1 MLLAHACTASFHY
14 DRFGSELTKAKQFAF
29 ASQLSWFRTYKR
41 KVVCV
46 CLTVLML
53 TLCPLRQGARA
64 TGRFSGQ
71 PLFLTSFYS
80 LHFCITLDKFIS
92 ACKIYLL
99 PATCYLLPATY
110 LSFILFLSSFGYPT
124 KNLSQKYY
132 FLRMMDMQC

>member
-1 MLLAHACTASFHY
+1 MAHACTASFHY

-92 ACKIYLL
+92 ACKIYL
-99 PATCYLLPATY
+99 
-110 LSFILFLSSFGYPT
+110 
-124 KNLSQKYY
+124 
-132 FLRMMDMQC
+132 